1 MRRLACMTAAL
12 LLLLLQSSLSFA
24 QERTITGRITSE
36 DNVPLVGVT
45 VTNTT
50 TNKKATTNQTGEFR
64 IQGQKGQKLTFTYVG
79 FETQT
84 ITVGDAA
91 VINIR
96 LKDQGGQLEEVTVAM
111 DLKRNPRELG
121 FANQKVAGTEVQET
135 QRENFLNSLQGRVA
149 GLTINATNGQAGSSS
164 AIVLR
169 GFNSMALDNQPLF
182 VVDGI
187 VMDNQSINQNSNSG
201 SGLGLVENSSR
212 NVNQTSNRV
221 NDYTNRIADLN
232 PNDIESITVLKGP
245 EATALYGSQAS
256 SGAIIITTKK
266 GVKDGKLRIAYDNSF
281 RVSRIT
287 RLPEIQNAYA
297 NGFNGLPTAE
307 FRYLGPKYQ
316 DGTQMYDNLHEFFQT
331 GFAQTH
337 NISAE
342 YGKKNYSLRVSG
354 SIFDQSAVIP
364 ENTYKRY
371 TLRVSN
377 STRIN
382 KYIEVVPS
390 LTVVNTKNDKP
401 LRGVNGFMLNLLQWP
416 NQYDIRNWQNDE
428 GGKALLFSSSAN
440 GEIDNPYFSVYRN
453 RSKDNSNR
461 YAASLGININP
472 TSWLSLAGRFG
483 YDTYKQDGY
492 TLYHPL
498 SFWLTKGTGGSQ
510 DNYYRT
516 YKGYNHT
523 ITAAAKKKIGNVSG
537 RLTVGTMWQDYRT
550 DMYSVYGTNIV
561 DSVNSLGQ
569 MMKNGTVVTQAQF
582 EQMVGDS
589 SATRS
594 TSRERLNNA
603 KRFGTTNYSISR
615 QMAYFGEFSLS
626 YKNFIFLSY
635 SHRFENSS
643 IFPKDYR
650 NYNYPAGSLSI
661 IVSDMIPGLKSSKFL
676 DYWKLRSSIA
686 STARSPQPYMNQS
699 LFNLVTSSG
708 GGYAYGFNNNNLYM
722 EPEIQKT
729 YEIGTE
735 LRMLHNKLNF
745 DITYYNTLCDKQI
758 AENFRASYGTGFVLN
773 TLNVGTTRNQGV
785 EISISSTPVNKKN
798 FSWDTRLNFNRM
810 WNKVIS
816 LPGNVPEFYISD
828 TWVFQNARGGLVTG
842 GPTTSITAFGY
853 QRNKDG
859 KILIDPTT
867 GLPLNDG
874 QFLVRGDR
882 NPTFTLGSVNTLRY
896 KNWRLNMIWDIR
908 IGGDVFNGTEMYLT
922 NIGKSIRTLDR
933 ETPRVVAGVLKDGK
947 ENSDNPTVNTIAVI
961 PYYQSAYYSY
971 TNMPEEAYIEKDI
984 NVVRLR
990 DITLSYTFSN
1000 RLLNRMRYFKSF
1012 GVFATGNDLLM
1023 FSNYRGADPTVSGN
1037 TAGTRG
1043 VGGWGFDFGN
1053 VGTPISINFGFK
1065 AGF

>member
-12 LLLLLQSSLSFA
+12 LLLLLHSSLSFA
-24 QERTITGRITSE
+24 QERTITGRITSD

-45 VTNTT
+45 VTNTST
-50 TNKKATTNQTGEFR
+50 SKKATSNQSGEFR
-64 IQGQKGQKLTFTYVG
+64 IQAQKGQKLTFTYVG
-79 FETQT
+79 YESQT
-84 ITVGDAA
+84 VTVGDGN
-91 VINIR
+91 VVNIK
-96 LKDQGGQLEEVTVAM
+96 LKDLGGQLEEVTVAM
-111 DLKRNPRELG
+111 DLKRNSRELG
-121 FANQKVAGTEVQET
+121 FANQKVSGAEIQET

-149 GLTINATNGQAGSSS
+149 GLTINSTNGQAGASS

-187 VMDNQSINQNSNSG
+187 VMDNQSVNQNSNSG

-221 NDYTNRIADLN
+221 NDYTNRIADIN

-266 GVKDGKLRIAYDNSF
+266 GTRDGKLKLAYDNSF
-281 RVSRIT
+281 RVSEIT
-287 RLPEIQNAYA
+287 RLPDIQNAYG
-297 NGFNGLPTAE
+297 NGFNGLTTSE
-307 FRYLGPKYQ
+307 FRYLGPKYPQ
-316 DGTQMYDNLHEFFQT
+316 GTQIYDNMDAFFKT

-337 NISAE
+337 NLSAE
-342 YGKKNYSLRVSG
+342 FGKRNYSFRVSG
-354 SIFDQSAVIP
+354 SLFDQSGVIP
-364 ENTYKRY
+364 ENKFKRY
-371 TLRVSN
+371 TVRVTN
-377 STRIN
+377 STKIN
-382 KYIEVVPS
+382 KYVEIIPS
-390 LTVVNTKNDKP
+390 FTYVNSTNDKP

-416 NQYDIRNWQNDE
+416 NNFDVTNWQNDQ
-428 GGKALLFSSSAN
+428 GGKNLLFASSAN
-440 GEIDNPYFSVYRN
+440 GEIDNPFFSVYRN
-453 RSKDNSNR
+453 RSYDKTNR
-461 YAASLGININP
+461 YTGTFGINITP
-472 TSWLSLAGRFG
+472 TSWLTLSGRFG
-483 YDTYKQDGY
+483 YDTYKSEGY

-498 SFWLTKGTGGSQ
+498 SFWLTRGTGGSQ
-510 DNYYRT
+510 DNYYRQ

-523 ITAAAKKKIGNVSG
+523 ITAVAKKKIKDFTG

-561 DSVNSLGQ
+561 DSINAAGQ
-569 MMKNGTVVTQAQF
+569 MMKNGAVVNQTQF

-594 TSRERLNNA
+594 SSRERLNNA
-603 KRFGTTNYSISR
+603 RRFGTTNYSINR
-615 QMAYFGEFSLS
+615 QMAYFGEASIS
-626 YKNFIFLSY
+626 YKNFVFLTY
-635 SHRFENSS
+635 SHRFEVSS

-661 IVSDMIPGLKSSKFL
+661 ILSDAIPGLKRSKFL
-676 DYWKLRSSIA
+676 DYWKVRTSIA

-699 LFNLVTSSG
+699 LFNLVNSSG
-708 GGYAYGFNNNNLYM
+708 AGYAYGFNNNNLYM

-729 YEIGTE
+729 YEVGTE
-735 LRMLHNKLNF
+735 IRTLGGKLNF

-773 TLNVGTTRNQGV
+773 TLNVGTTRNQGI
-785 EISISSTPVNKKN
+785 EISISTTPVSKKD
-798 FSWDTRLNFNRM
+798 FSWDVRLNFNRM

-828 TWVFQNARGGLVTG
+828 TWVFQNARGGLATG

-853 QRNKDG
+853 QRNKNG
-859 KILIDPTT
+859 QILIDPAT

-882 NPTFTLGSVNTLRY
+882 NPTFTLGYVNSLRY
-896 KNWRLNMIWDIR
+896 KNWRLNMVWDIR

-933 ETPRVVAGVLKDGK
+933 EQPRVVQGVLKDGL
-947 ENSDNPTVNTIAVI
+947 ENSATPTVNTIAVL
-961 PYYQSAYYSY
+961 PYFQSAYYSY
-971 TNMPEEAYIEKDI
+971 ANMPEEAYIEKDI

-990 DITLSYTFSN
+990 DITLSYTFSQKAISK
-1000 RLLNRMRYFKSF
+1000 LRYFKSLS
-1012 GVFATGNDLLM
+1012 VFATGNDLLM
-1023 FSNYRGADPTVSGN
+1023 FTNYRGADPTVSGN

-1053 VGTPISINFGFK
+1053 VGTPISMNFGLRAAF
-1065 AGF
+1065 

>member
-1 MRRLACMTAAL
+1 MRRLACMYAAI
-12 LLLLLQSSLSFA
+12 LLLLLQSYQSFA
-24 QERTITGRITSE
+24 QERTISGRITSD

-45 VTNTT
+45 VTNTS
-50 TNKKATTNQTGEFR
+50 TNKKATTNQAGEFR
-64 IQGQKGQKLTFTYVG
+64 IQAQKGQKLSFTYVG
-79 FETQT
+79 YETQT
-84 ITVGDAA
+84 VTVGDAS
-91 VINIR
+91 VVNIQ
-96 LKDQGGQLEEVTVAM
+96 LKDQAGELEEVTVAM

-121 FANQKVAGTEVQET
+121 FAHQKVAGTEVQET

-182 VVDGI
+182 VVDGV
-187 VMDNQSINQNSNSG
+187 VMDNQSVNQTSNSG

-221 NDYTNRIADLN
+221 NDYTNRIADIN

-266 GVKDGKLRIAYDNSF
+266 GAKDGKLKIGYDNSF
-281 RVSRIT
+281 RFSKLT
-287 RLPEIQNAYA
+287 RLPEVQTAYG
-297 NGFNGLPTAE
+297 NGFNGVTTSE
-307 FRYLGPKYQ
+307 FRYLGPRYPV
-316 DGTQMYDNLHEFFQT
+316 GTQIYDNIDAFFKT

-337 NISAE
+337 NLSAE
-342 YGKKNYSLRVSG
+342 FGKKNYSFRVSG
-354 SIFDQSAVIP
+354 SIFDQSGVIP
-364 ENTYKRY
+364 ENRYNRY
-371 TLRVSN
+371 TLRISN

-382 KYIEVVPS
+382 KYLEIIPS
-390 LTVVNTKNDKP
+390 FTYVNSKNDKP
-401 LRGVNGFMLNLLQWP
+401 MRGVNGFMLNLLQYP
-416 NQYDIRNWQNDE
+416 SNFDATNWENDQ
-428 GGKALLFSSSAN
+428 GGKNLLFAASAN
-440 GEIDNPYFSVYRN
+440 GEIDNPFFSVNRN
-453 RSKDNSNR
+453 RSMDRTNR
-461 YAASLGININP
+461 YTGTLGVNLTP
-472 TSWLSLAGRFG
+472 TSWLTIAGRFG
-483 YDTYKQDGY
+483 YDTYKSEGY
-492 TLYHPL
+492 SLYHPL
-498 SFWLTKGTGGSQ
+498 SFWLSSSTGGSQ

-523 ITAAAKKKIGNVSG
+523 ITAVARKKYKDFTG

-561 DSVNSLGQ
+561 DVVNAQGQ
-569 MMKNGTVVTQAQF
+569 MVKNGVVITQAEF
-582 EQMVGDS
+582 ESLVGDS
-589 SATRS
+589 SATRPS
-594 TSRERLNNA
+594 TRERLNNA
-603 KRFGTTNYSISR
+603 RRFGTSNYSLNR
-615 QMAYFGEFSLS
+615 QLAYFGEASIS

-635 SHRFENSS
+635 SHRFEHSS

-650 NYNYPAGSLSI
+650 NYDYPAGSLSI
-661 IVSDMIPGLKSSKFL
+661 ILSDMIPGLKNSKFL
-676 DYWKLRSSIA
+676 DYWKIRTSLA

-708 GGYAYGFNNNNLYM
+708 GGYAYGFNNNNMYM

-735 LRMLHNKLNF
+735 IRMLNNKLNF

-758 AENFRASYGTGFVLN
+758 AENFRTSYGTGFVLN

-785 EISISSTPVNKKN
+785 EISISSTPISKRD

-810 WNKVIS
+810 WNVVIE
-816 LPGNVPEFYISD
+816 LPANVPEFYISD
-828 TWVFQNARGGLVTG
+828 TWVFQNARGGLVKG

-859 KILIDPTT
+859 QLLIDPAT

-874 QFLVRGDR
+874 SFLSRGDR
-882 NPTFTLGSVNTLRY
+882 NPTFTLGSVNSFRY
-896 KNWRLNMIWDIR
+896 KNWRLSMVWDVR

-922 NIGKSIRTLDR
+922 NIGRSLRTLDR

-947 ENSDNPTVNTIAVI
+947 ENSGTPTINTIAVI
-961 PYYQSAYYSY
+961 PQYQSAYYSY
-971 TNMPEEAYIEKDI
+971 ANMPEEAYIEKDI
-984 NVVRLR
+984 NVLRLR
-990 DITLSYTFSN
+990 DITLNYNFSQ
-1000 RLLNRMRYFKSF
+1000 RLLSKMHYFKSF
-1012 GVFATGNDLLM
+1012 GVFVTGNDLLM
-1023 FSNYRGADPTVSGN
+1023 FTNYRGADPTVSGN

-1043 VGGWGFDFGN
+1043 VGGSGFDFGN
-1053 VGTPISINFGFK
+1053 AGTPISVNFGFK